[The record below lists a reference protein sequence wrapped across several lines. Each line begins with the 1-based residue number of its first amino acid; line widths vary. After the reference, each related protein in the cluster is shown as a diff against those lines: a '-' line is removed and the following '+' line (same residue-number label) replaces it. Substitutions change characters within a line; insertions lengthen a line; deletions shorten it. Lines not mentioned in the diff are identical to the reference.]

1 MTSAAHLL
9 EELLPLLRDAGLI
22 GRGEESGLAVVML
35 AADGST
41 RRFARIS
48 RNGRPLC
55 LAVFPEAAE
64 GSMLAEAVATWRI
77 GRHLQRQGI
86 PVPELYGWDERR
98 GLVLVEDL
106 GDTRLHDL
114 VRATDFADPA
124 ARDGLL
130 GLYRQVIDRLVAMQ
144 IDGAP
149 GLDGDWCWDT
159 PRYDRQL
166 MLERESGYF
175 LRAFWQDLLALPVP
189 AGIDHEFAAIA
200 AMAAEAPAGFFL
212 HRDFQSRNIM
222 IKDGRIRII
231 DYQGGRFGPL
241 GYDLASLLID
251 PYADLPPAFSDV
263 LFQHYLERLGERMH
277 FDPLQFRRHYSLL
290 ALQRNLQI
298 IGAFAFLSHVR
309 GKLFFADYIR
319 PAVEKLRASLREPI
333 FAGQPILRAMAERA
347 VERIGQ
353 GQRIRLQS
361 MQRA

>member
-1 MTSAAHLL
+1 MIGEAQ
-9 EELLPLLRDAGLI
+9 LPADLVSILKDAGLI
-22 GRGEESGLAVVML
+22 EGGQEPGLAVTML

-48 RNGRPLC
+48 LHGRPLC
-55 LAVFPEAAE
+55 LAVFPEVAE
-64 GSMLAEAVATWRI
+64 GSMLAEAVAAWRI
-77 GRHLQRQGI
+77 GRHLQRQGV

-98 GLVLVEDL
+98 GLILFEDL

-114 VRATDFADPA
+114 VQATDFAAPGP
-124 ARDGLL
+124 RNRLL
-130 GLYRQVIDRLVAMQ
+130 GMYRQAIDRLVAMQ
-144 IDGAP
+144 IDGGA
-149 GLDGDWCWDT
+149 GLDDGWCRDA

-189 AGIDHEFAAIA
+189 AGIDDEFAAIA
-200 AMAAEAPAGFFL
+200 GMAAQAPAGFFL

-251 PYADLPPAFSDV
+251 PYADLPLDFSDH
-263 LFQHYLERLGERMH
+263 LFHYYLDRLGERMI
-277 FDPLQFRRHYSLL
+277 FDPRDFRRHYSLL

-298 IGAFAFLSHVR
+298 IGAFAFLSRVR

-319 PAVEKLRASLREPI
+319 PAVEKLRARLQEPI
-333 FAGQPILRAMAERA
+333 FAGQRILRAMADEA
-347 VERIGQ
+347 VERIG
-353 GQRIRLQS
+353 
-361 MQRA
+361 